1 MMMTMVI
8 VIKQKLSNQIN
19 IDSLNIELQ
28 YLLFCLSTL
37 FTVVNPLGITPIF
50 AAMTERFSNADQIRI
65 ARKGIITGSTV
76 LVIFTL
82 LGSFI
87 FRFYGITVEAF
98 QIMGGIIF
106 FRSGLRMLDAQVGRS
121 RTTQSER
128 DEFKDS
134 DELAISP
141 IGVPLITGP
150 GAITGVVI
158 LSGKGSS
165 DFSIITLLFA
175 VIITMTLFYWILR
188 AGNVLAKRIGIT
200 GMRVIERMMGLI
212 LMVIAVQF
220 IINGL
225 ETIIDRI

>member
-1 MMMTMVI
+1 M
-8 VIKQKLSNQIN
+8 

-158 LSGKGSS
+158 LAGKGSS
-165 DFSIITLLFA
+165 DLSIITLLVS

-188 AGNVLAKRIGIT
+188 AGNVLAKKIGIT

>member
-1 MMMTMVI
+1 M
-8 VIKQKLSNQIN
+8 

-50 AAMTERFSNADQIRI
+50 AAMTERFSNTDQIRI

>member
-1 MMMTMVI
+1 M
-8 VIKQKLSNQIN
+8 

-106 FRSGLRMLDAQVGRS
+106 FRSGLRMLDALVGRS

-165 DFSIITLLFA
+165 DFSIITLLLA

>member
-1 MMMTMVI
+1 MI
-8 VIKQKLSNQIN
+8 EFFNF
-19 IDSLNIELQ
+19 ELQ

-50 AAMTERFSNADQIRI
+50 AAMTEKFSNDDQKRI
-65 ARKGIITGSTV
+65 AQKGILTGSIV
-76 LVIFTL
+76 LIVFTL

-98 QIMGGIIF
+98 QIMGGVIF

-141 IGVPLITGP
+141 IGVPLI
-150 GAITGVVI
+150 
-158 LSGKGSS
+158 S
-165 DFSIITLLFA
+165 
-175 VIITMTLFYWILR
+175 VIITMSLFYLILR
-188 AGNVLAKRIGIT
+188 AGNYLAKRIGIA

-220 IINGL
+220 IINGV
-225 ETIIDRI
+225 ETIINRM

>member
-1 MMMTMVI
+1 MI
-8 VIKQKLSNQIN
+8 EIF
-19 IDSLNIELQ
+19 NIELQ

-50 AAMTERFSNADQIRI
+50 AAMTEKFSNDDQKRI
-65 ARKGIITGSTV
+65 AQKGILTGSIV
-76 LVIFTL
+76 LIIFTL

-98 QIMGGIIF
+98 QIMGGVIF

-128 DEFKDS
+128 DEFKDG

-158 LSGKGSS
+158 LSGKGTSEY
-165 DFSIITLLFA
+165 SILVLLLS
-175 VIITMTLFYWILR
+175 VIITMSLFYLILR
-188 AGNVLAKRIGIT
+188 AGNYLAKRIGIA

-220 IINGL
+220 IINGV
-225 ETIIDRI
+225 ETIISRM

>member
-1 MMMTMVI
+1 MIEIFNT
-8 VIKQKLSNQIN
+8 
-19 IDSLNIELQ
+19 ELQ

-50 AAMTERFSNADQIRI
+50 AAMTEKFSNDDQKRI
-65 ARKGIITGSTV
+65 AQKGILTGSIV
-76 LVIFTL
+76 LIVFTL

-98 QIMGGIIF
+98 QIMGGVIF

-128 DEFKDS
+128 DEFKDG

-158 LSGKGSS
+158 LSGKGTSEY
-165 DFSIITLLFA
+165 SILVLLLS
-175 VIITMTLFYWILR
+175 VIITMSLFYLILR
-188 AGNVLAKRIGIT
+188 AGNYLAKRIGIA

-220 IINGL
+220 IINGV
-225 ETIIDRI
+225 ETIINRM

>member
-1 MMMTMVI
+1 MI
-8 VIKQKLSNQIN
+8 EFFNF
-19 IDSLNIELQ
+19 ELQ

-50 AAMTERFSNADQIRI
+50 AAMTEKFSNDDQKRI
-65 ARKGIITGSTV
+65 AQKGILTGSIV
-76 LVIFTL
+76 LIVFTL

-98 QIMGGIIF
+98 QIMGGVIF

-128 DEFKDS
+128 DEFKDG

-158 LSGKGSS
+158 LSGKGTSEY
-165 DFSIITLLFA
+165 SILVLLLS
-175 VIITMTLFYWILR
+175 VIITMSLFYLILR
-188 AGNVLAKRIGIT
+188 AGNYLAKRIGIA

-220 IINGL
+220 IINGV
-225 ETIIDRI
+225 ETTINRM

>member
-1 MMMTMVI
+1 MVEI
-8 VIKQKLSNQIN
+8 F
-19 IDSLNIELQ
+19 NIELQ

-50 AAMTERFSNADQIRI
+50 AAMTEKFSNDDQKRI
-65 ARKGIITGSTV
+65 AQKGILTGSIV
-76 LVIFTL
+76 LIVFTL

-98 QIMGGIIF
+98 QIMGGVIF

-158 LSGKGSS
+158 LSGKGTSEY
-165 DFSIITLLFA
+165 SILVLLLS
-175 VIITMTLFYWILR
+175 VIITMSLFYLILR
-188 AGNVLAKRIGIT
+188 AGNYLAKRIGIA

-220 IINGL
+220 IINGV
-225 ETIIDRI
+225 ETIISRM

>member
-1 MMMTMVI
+1 M
-8 VIKQKLSNQIN
+8 

-76 LVIFTL
+76 LIIFTL

-106 FRSGLRMLDAQVGRS
+106 FRSGWRMLDAQVGRS

-165 DFSIITLLFA
+165 DFSIITLLLA

>member
-1 MMMTMVI
+1 M
-8 VIKQKLSNQIN
+8 

-188 AGNVLAKRIGIT
+188 AGNVLAKRIGIA

>member
-1 MMMTMVI
+1 M
-8 VIKQKLSNQIN
+8 

-76 LVIFTL
+76 LIIFTL

-165 DFSIITLLFA
+165 DFSIITLLLA

-188 AGNVLAKRIGIT
+188 AGNILAKRIGIT

>member
-1 MMMTMVI
+1 M
-8 VIKQKLSNQIN
+8 
-19 IDSLNIELQ
+19 IDYLNIELQ

-50 AAMTERFSNADQIRI
+50 AAMTEKFSNEDQIRI
-65 ARKGIITGSTV
+65 ARKGIITGLVV
-76 LVIFTL
+76 LIIFTL

-87 FRFYGITVEAF
+87 FQFYGITVEAF

-158 LSGKGSS
+158 LSGKGPT
-165 DFSIITLLFA
+165 DYSIISLLIS
-175 VIITMTLFYWILR
+175 VLITMGLFYWILR
-188 AGNVLAKRIGIT
+188 AGNLLAKKIGIT

-225 ETIIDRI
+225 ETIINRI

>member
-1 MMMTMVI
+1 MIEIFNT
-8 VIKQKLSNQIN
+8 
-19 IDSLNIELQ
+19 ELQ

-50 AAMTERFSNADQIRI
+50 AAMTEKFSNDDQKRI
-65 ARKGIITGSTV
+65 AQKGILTGSIV
-76 LVIFTL
+76 LIVFTL

-98 QIMGGIIF
+98 QIMGGVIF

-158 LSGKGSS
+158 LSGKGTSEY
-165 DFSIITLLFA
+165 SILVLLLS
-175 VIITMTLFYWILR
+175 VIITMSLFYLILR
-188 AGNVLAKRIGIT
+188 AGNYLAKRIGIA

-220 IINGL
+220 IINGV
-225 ETIIDRI
+225 ETIINRM

>member
-1 MMMTMVI
+1 M
-8 VIKQKLSNQIN
+8 

-76 LVIFTL
+76 LIIFTL

-128 DEFKDS
+128 DEFKDGE
-134 DELAISP
+134 ELAISP

-158 LSGKGSS
+158 FIIG
-165 DFSIITLLFA
+165 SIIFT
-175 VIITMTLFYWILR
+175 
-188 AGNVLAKRIGIT
+188 
-200 GMRVIERMMGLI
+200 
-212 LMVIAVQF
+212 
-220 IINGL
+220 
-225 ETIIDRI
+225 

>member
-1 MMMTMVI
+1 M
-8 VIKQKLSNQIN
+8 
-19 IDSLNIELQ
+19 IDYINIELQ

-50 AAMTERFSNADQIRI
+50 AAMTEKFSNEDQIRI
-65 ARKGIITGSTV
+65 ARKGIFTGSVV
-76 LVIFTL
+76 LIIFTL

-87 FRFYGITVEAF
+87 FQFYGITVEAF

-158 LSGKGSS
+158 LSGKGPT
-165 DFSIITLLFA
+165 DYSIVSLLVSVF
-175 VIITMTLFYWILR
+175 ITMGLFYWILR
-188 AGNVLAKRIGIT
+188 AGNLLAKKIGIT

-225 ETIIDRI
+225 ETIINRI

>member
-1 MMMTMVI
+1 M
-8 VIKQKLSNQIN
+8 

-98 QIMGGIIF
+98 QIMGGIVF

>member
-1 MMMTMVI
+1 M
-8 VIKQKLSNQIN
+8 

-76 LVIFTL
+76 LIIFTL

-158 LSGKGSS
+158 LAGKGSS
-165 DFSIITLLFA
+165 DLSIITLLVS

-188 AGNVLAKRIGIT
+188 AGNVLAKRIGIA

>member
-1 MMMTMVI
+1 M
-8 VIKQKLSNQIN
+8 

-28 YLLFCLSTL
+28 SLLFCLSTL

-50 AAMTERFSNADQIRI
+50 AAMTERFSNVDQIRI

-76 LVIFTL
+76 LIIFTL

-158 LSGKGSS
+158 LAGKGSS
-165 DFSIITLLFA
+165 DLSIITLLVS

-188 AGNVLAKRIGIT
+188 AGNVLAKKIGIT